1 MRNLGS
7 QRSHSQKEGEEV
19 TREKESKREKI
30 KIKRLFCLEKCG
42 KIEEIFTGN
51 ETPPVNQNRIHGHV
65 VYHAAIKPSMQSK
78 TPSVTTIKNKKKIK
92 NKLKKKKEQI
102 YICMYLYIYPYV
114 NI

>member
-7 QRSHSQKEGEEV
+7 QRSHLQKEGEEV

-42 KIEEIFTGN
+42 KTEEIFTGN
-51 ETPPVNQNRIHGHV
+51 ETPPVNQNRTHGHV

-78 TPSVTTIKNKKKIK
+78 TPSATTAKKNRGGG
-92 NKLKKKKEQI
+92 EGADI
-102 YICMYLYIYPYV
+102 YIYIYLYLYTCKYLIIY
-114 NI
+114 N

>member
-42 KIEEIFTGN
+42 KTEEIFTGN
-51 ETPPVNQNRIHGHV
+51 ETPQS
-65 VYHAAIKPSMQSK
+65 IKIEHMAMSCA
-78 TPSVTTIKNKKKIK
+78 TPPLSHQCRAEPQAPRPQ
-92 NKLKKKKEQI
+92 KKKKGGGGRSRYI
-102 YICMYLYIYPYV
+102 YIYIHM
-114 NI
+114 

>member
-42 KIEEIFTGN
+42 KTEEIFTGN
-51 ETPPVNQNRIHGHV
+51 KTPPVNQNRTHGHIV
-65 VYHAAIKPSMQSK
+65 CHAAIKPSMQSK
-78 TPSVTTIKNKKKIK
+78 TASEIGRAHV
-92 NKLKKKKEQI
+92 
-102 YICMYLYIYPYV
+102 
-114 NI
+114 

>member
-51 ETPPVNQNRIHGHV
+51 ETPPVNQNRTHGHV
-65 VYHAAIKPSMQSK
+65 VCHAAIKPSMQSR
-78 TPSVTTIKNKKKIK
+78 TPSATTA
-92 NKLKKKKEQI
+92 KKKKKGGGGEGADI
-102 YICMYLYIYPYV
+102 YIYIYIYIYTHV

>member
-42 KIEEIFTGN
+42 KTEEIFTGN
-51 ETPPVNQNRIHGHV
+51 ETPQS
-65 VYHAAIKPSMQSK
+65 IKIEHMAMLCAMPPLSHQCRAE
-78 TPSVTTIKNKKKIK
+78 PQAPQPKKKRGG
-92 NKLKKKKEQI
+92 EGADI
-102 YICMYLYIYPYV
+102 YIYIYIYIYTHV

>member
-42 KIEEIFTGN
+42 KIEKIFTGN
-51 ETPPVNQNRIHGHV
+51 ETP
-65 VYHAAIKPSMQSK
+65 QSIEIEH
-78 TPSVTTIKNKKKIK
+78 VTTMCATLPLSHQCRAEPQGPQPQKKD
-92 NKLKKKKEQI
+92 KKEKKRRSI
-102 YICMYLYIYPYV
+102 YIYIYIY
-114 NI
+114 ISIHI